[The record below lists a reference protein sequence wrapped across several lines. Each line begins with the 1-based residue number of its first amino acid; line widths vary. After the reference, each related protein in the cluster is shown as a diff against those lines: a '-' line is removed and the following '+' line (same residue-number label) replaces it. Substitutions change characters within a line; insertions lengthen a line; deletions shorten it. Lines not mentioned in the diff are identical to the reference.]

1 MGFLRWLFTAKKNT
15 SKDVLGRYP
24 EYMQVRALPERRYIK
39 TSRLLAVAILINIG
53 ITLAL
58 GGIYIYLASR
68 VDVSIATRKV
78 VNLFYIDTEQ
88 KRLRPAEHTQKG
100 VYAMQLMGESYLRDY
115 IDQRN
120 AIVWDNNTMLN
131 RWGENGI
138 VYGYSHPKFV
148 YPYFQAEINRN
159 SADSRNNGFVRDVHL
174 YELELLNQNLW
185 QGIFDVFDMPIPDA
199 FNPLC
204 PCTDNSP
211 KCIACKEEHAL
222 KRRRYKAFI
231 RTNFDGIKT
240 VANPLGFVVY
250 SYNVV
255 PMAIHPGISFWD
267 TPRALKPEL

>member
-1 MGFLRWLFTAKKNT
+1 MGFLRWLLAPKKST

-39 TSRLLAVAILINIG
+39 TARILAVVILINIG

-68 VDVSIATRKV
+68 VEVSIATRKV

-100 VYAMQLMGESYLRDY
+100 VFAAQLMAESYLKDY
-115 IDQRN
+115 IEQRN
-120 AIVWDNNTMLN
+120 AIVWENNAMAN

-148 YPYFQAEINRN
+148 YPDFVVEADRN
-159 SADSRNNGFVRDVHL
+159 MADSRNNGFVRDVHL
-174 YELELLNQNLW
+174 YELELLNQDLW
-185 QGIFDVFDMPIPDA
+185 QGIFDVFDMPIPDS

-204 PCTDNSP
+204 PCADNS
-211 KCIACKEEHAL
+211 KECIACKEEHSL
-222 KRRRYKAFI
+222 RRQRYKVFV
-231 RTNFDGIKT
+231 RTNYQGLKT

-250 SYNVV
+250 SYHLV
-255 PMAIHPGISFWD
+255 PMIIHSGVSYWD
-267 TPRALKPEL
+267 TPRALKPDL